1 MSLPLSY
8 FDPGAQVK
16 YRKLW
21 FYLTSFSFSLILSIT
36 TEKPWDRG
44 CETAKNNHNSLRTRK
59 LLIDLLTLASIQL
72 KQTEKVSA
80 HCCVMIK

>member
-16 YRKLW
+16 YRKSW

-44 CETAKNNHNSLRTRK
+44 CEAVKNNHNSLRK
-59 LLIDLLTLASIQL
+59 LFIDLLSLSFIQL
-72 KQTEKVSA
+72 
-80 HCCVMIK
+80 IKSGRL